1 MFLRLRALRALTL
14 SKDAGSQDASPLLIR
29 IAVVLALLL
38 AMLDVD
44 RHSARLRS
52 LGLMCDTYSAD
63 PISVPAWGLKRDAV
77 PSNGTSPWFR
87 YFCFAPLCCNGNH
100 KRGSP

>member
-1 MFLRLRALRALTL
+1 MLKGENTSLSCLRQKTECTCGQRRICGYSCALRALRALTL
-14 SKDAGSQDASPLLIR
+14 SKDAGSQDASQLLIR

-63 PISVPAWGLKRDAV
+63 PISVPA
-77 PSNGTSPWFR
+77 
-87 YFCFAPLCCNGNH
+87 
-100 KRGSP
+100 